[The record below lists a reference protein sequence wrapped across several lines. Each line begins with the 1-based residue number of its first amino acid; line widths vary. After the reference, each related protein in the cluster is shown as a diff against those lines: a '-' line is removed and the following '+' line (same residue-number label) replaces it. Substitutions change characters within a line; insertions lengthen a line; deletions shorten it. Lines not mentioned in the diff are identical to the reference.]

1 MMDNLPNN
9 EYARIQKIRNPIV
22 ALGFARMRVRLESLF
37 KAKERLFLPTPFN
50 IVFVSTK
57 SSF

>member
-22 ALGFARMRVRLESLF
+22 TLGFARMSVRLESLF
-37 KAKERLFLPTPFN
+37 KAKNAYFFQPPLILRL
-50 IVFVSTK
+50 
-57 SSF
+57 